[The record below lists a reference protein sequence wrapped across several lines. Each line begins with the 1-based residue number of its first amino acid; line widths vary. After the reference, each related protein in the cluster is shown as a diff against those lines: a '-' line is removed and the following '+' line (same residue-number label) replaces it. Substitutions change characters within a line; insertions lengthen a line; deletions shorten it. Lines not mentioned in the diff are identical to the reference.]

1 MKLEQTQI
9 RDLIRRAFAARKFA
23 YTPYSHF
30 NVGAALLTRNGK
42 VYTGCNIEN
51 AAFTPTCCAE
61 RTAFFEAV
69 AKGERHFAAI
79 AVVGGRNGE
88 ITGLFPPCGVCRQ
101 VMMEFCE
108 PDFLIHMGGAGDE
121 IVTVPLGEFLPY
133 GFTGEGQLDKN
144 S

>member
-1 MKLEQTQI
+1 M
-9 RDLIRRAFAARKFA
+9 
-23 YTPYSHF
+23 
-30 NVGAALLTRNGK
+30 
-42 VYTGCNIEN
+42 
-51 AAFTPTCCAE
+51 
-61 RTAFFEAV
+61 

-133 GFTGEGQLDKN
+133 GFNGEGQLDKN

>member
-1 MKLEQTQI
+1 MTPAELVALAREAMT
-9 RDLIRRAFAARKFA
+9 RAYA
-23 YTPYSHF
+23 PYSGCQ
-30 NVGAALLTRNGK
+30 VGAALLTRDGK

-69 AKGERHFAAI
+69 ARGERHFAAI
-79 AVVGGRNGE
+79 AVVGGQGGVVS
-88 ITGLFPPCGVCRQ
+88 GLFPPCGVCRQ
-101 VMMEFCE
+101 VMMEFCS

-133 GFTGEGQLDKN
+133 GFTGKGQVPQN

>member
-1 MKLEQTQI
+1 M
-9 RDLIRRAFAARKFA
+9 
-23 YTPYSHF
+23 
-30 NVGAALLTRNGK
+30 
-42 VYTGCNIEN
+42 
-51 AAFTPTCCAE
+51 
-61 RTAFFEAV
+61 

-108 PDFLIHMGGAGDE
+108 PDFLIHMGGAGGE
-121 IVTVPLGEFLPY
+121 IITVPLGEFLPY
-133 GFTGEGQLDKN
+133 GFTGKGQVPQN